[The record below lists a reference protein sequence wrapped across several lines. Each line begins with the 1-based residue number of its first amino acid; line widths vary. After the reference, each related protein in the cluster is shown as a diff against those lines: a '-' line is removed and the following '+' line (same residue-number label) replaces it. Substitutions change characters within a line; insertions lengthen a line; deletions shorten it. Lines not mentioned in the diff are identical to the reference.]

1 MFQTLLRATKK
12 IRQYDTLSPRIGLL
26 SSKYEHKVILFSDLG
41 IHLSEIGFT
50 DYT

>member
-1 MFQTLLRATKK
+1 MFQTLLRSTKK
-12 IRQYDTLSPRIGLL
+12 SLQYDTLSLRIALL
-26 SSKYEHKVILFSDLG
+26 SSKYERKVLFSDFG